1 MVTCAA
7 NNSNREMRV
16 IGDVYSEVDEYGFDN
31 GGSVGGDGVSVF
43 RRVRGFQVD
52 ELEALG
58 RREKALGA
66 WEDKLVHI
74 TKLSGVSGFLVP
86 SWGDRG
92 IECFFRDVFDKFVF
106 GSGEESVR

>member
-1 MVTCAA
+1 MI
-7 NNSNREMRV
+7 R
-16 IGDVYSEVDEYGFDN
+16 DVYSEVDKYDFDH
-31 GGSVGGDGVSVF
+31 GGSVGSGGVSVF
-43 RRVRGFQVD
+43 RRVRGFQVY

-92 IECFFRDVFDKFVF
+92 IECFFGDVFDKFVF
-106 GSGEESVR
+106 DSGEESVR